1 MAIIPPCERA
11 EFSALHCHCPTWR
24 RAHRPGALFRDLK
37 MRDSLARFLTQ
48 EAGKIHDNPSDSC
61 HPEQRD
67 AQRQALPYA
76 HAAPPSGQGPRLSAA
91 PDSASAGAVKTTR
104 EGKNMQWEQDEAGII
119 ALPVSMWAMLGAP
132 QGLALALDVV
142 PSQEAFQSG
151 ERQRYQIAMTRDQ
164 AIELGRALIEAAQK
178 PYISP
183 KGKSGAP
190 Q

>member
-1 MAIIPPCERA
+1 
-11 EFSALHCHCPTWR
+11 
-24 RAHRPGALFRDLK
+24 
-37 MRDSLARFLTQ
+37 
-48 EAGKIHDNPSDSC
+48 
-61 HPEQRD
+61 
-67 AQRQALPYA
+67 
-76 HAAPPSGQGPRLSAA
+76 
-91 PDSASAGAVKTTR
+91 
-104 EGKNMQWEQDEAGII
+104 MQWEQDEAGII